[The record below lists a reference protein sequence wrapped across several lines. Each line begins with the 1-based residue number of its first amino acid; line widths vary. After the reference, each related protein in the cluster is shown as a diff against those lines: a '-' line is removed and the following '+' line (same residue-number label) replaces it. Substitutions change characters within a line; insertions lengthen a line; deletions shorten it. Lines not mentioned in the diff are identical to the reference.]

1 MMALRSLTRVGLAAL
16 LIAAVATFGMARLAS
31 AQDEL
36 TVTINELNGSGISGE
51 AYLTDNGDGTTF
63 VEVLVDGAT
72 GAHPAHIHTGTCD
85 TLGDV
90 VVPLTDVDEFGESLT
105 EVPLA
110 LADIVAAEHAINIHL
125 SADEIDTYVACGTIE
140 GGTGGMAADDTAAA
154 GEGDDAAATAG
165 DDDDAAVGGVT
176 TAPATGVGV
185 TAGANS
191 AMMVVAMLIAATVF
205 FGAGLALRRS
215 SVRA

>member
-1 MMALRSLTRVGLAAL
+1 MMALRALTRVGLAAL
-16 LIAAVATFGMARLAS
+16 LIAAVATFGMARFAS

-36 TVTINELNGSGISGE
+36 TVTISELNGSGISGE

-72 GAHPAHIHTGTCD
+72 GAHPIHIHTGTCE

-105 EVPLA
+105 EVPMA
-110 LADIVAAEHAINIHL
+110 LTDIVEGGHAINIHL

-140 GGTGGMAADDTAAA
+140 GGTGGVAADTTA
-154 GEGDDAAATAG
+154 ETDDDAAAEGETEE
-165 DDDDAAVGGVT
+165 AVGGVT
-176 TAPATGVGV
+176 TAPATGVGI
-185 TAGANS
+185 TAGTNS
-191 AMMVVAMLIAATVF
+191 AMMVVTMLAAAAVL